1 MMALYV
7 FTSKSVKAVNA
18 FYHCDFTVIFFFFPI
33 GDILVST
40 MRQENEKT
48 WREDLKERTD

>member
-18 FYHCDFTVIFFFFPI
+18 FYHCDFTVIFFFPI